1 MTFPFPMFVP
11 RVAPSSLSLV
21 ASATGETNSIPI
33 PSSVEAG
40 DIIVIAIAN
49 SSASQSKAADF
60 TWVAYA
66 GNTNGILADGGGGIA
81 FKLAD
86 GTEAGTTSTGWTGF
100 SPRYALTVFRP
111 NTAAASVTLG
121 NGTGSAGASDLGAQV
136 QYPTTSDKMTLT
148 LGWSNK
154 NLDTFSGGGNNPVS
168 GSGVV
173 TNPSY
178 GDDLYYVTKLPATAV
193 NVTVDTNDDGINVL
207 ISGYI
212 EIS

>member
-1 MTFPFPMFVP
+1 MFPFPTFAP
-11 RVAPSSLSLV
+11 RVSPTSLSLV
-21 ASATGETNSIPI
+21 TSATGETNSIPI

-49 SSASQSKAADF
+49 SSASQSKASDF

-66 GNTNGILADGGGGIA
+66 GNTNGIYSDGGGGIA

-100 SPRYALTVFRP
+100 SPRYALAVFRP
-111 NTAAASVTLG
+111 NATAASVTLG
-121 NGTGSAGASDLGAQV
+121 NGTGSAAYWDIGPHTET
-136 QYPTTSDKMTLT
+136 PTISDKMTLT
-148 LGWSNK
+148 LGWSNR